1 MRSFANRRR
10 LIIPGL
16 PALLGLAVGGSLAL
30 SQQPPRNVRL
40 TDAQRAQCLARHGRV
55 LIAGFS
61 GNEICALPYPDAG
74 RRCTSGSQCAGD
86 CMYEGP
92 APRPG
97 QRLVGRCE
105 ALQYGFGCRTT
116 LENGRIAR
124 AICTD

>member
-1 MRSFANRRR
+1 MRVARKAA
-10 LIIPGL
+10 LLGL
-16 PALLGLAVGGSLAL
+16 PALLGLAVGGSLVLA
-30 SQQPPRNVRL
+30 QQPQRNVGL
-40 TDAQRAQCLARHGRV
+40 SDAERAQCLARHGRV

-61 GNEICALPYPDAG
+61 GNEVCALPYADAG

-86 CMYEGP
+86 CMYDGP

-97 QRLVGRCE
+97 QRVTGRCE

-116 LENGRIAR
+116 LENGRIAY